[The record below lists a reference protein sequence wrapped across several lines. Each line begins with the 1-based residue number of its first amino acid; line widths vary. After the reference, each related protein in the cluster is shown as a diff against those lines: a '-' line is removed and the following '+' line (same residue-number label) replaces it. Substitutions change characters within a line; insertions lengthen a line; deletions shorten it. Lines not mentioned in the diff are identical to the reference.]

1 MKREPAFCYCSFAFD
16 LTSPPSETSFGAM
29 NGSTQDI
36 HRLSRGVRHAR
47 PRVGVRSR
55 VGQFVKALLAAL
67 ILFAGVP
74 ISASHA
80 TTHCDGQKSH
90 IAENA
95 VKSVDVRAQNSSDT
109 NTSPLGGIEDHP
121 CSCPCLLQALP
132 TRSCHKPA
140 YFAGT
145 RVSYAAYF
153 DTLGAS
159 CEPDPLQK
167 PPRFGISA

>member
-1 MKREPAFCYCSFAFD
+1 MQREPAFCYCAFAFD
-16 LTSPPSETSFGAM
+16 LTSPPSETSFGPM

-47 PRVGVRSR
+47 PRIGVRSR
-55 VGQFVKALLAAL
+55 AGRFVKALLAAL

-80 TTHCDGQKSH
+80 TPHFEGQKSH
-90 IAENA
+90 IAESA
-95 VKSVDVRAQNSSDT
+95 VKSADVGAENSSDAD
-109 NTSPLGGIEDHP
+109 TSPLGGIEDHP
-121 CSCPCLLQALP
+121 CSCPCLLQALQ
-132 TRSCHKPA
+132 TRSGHKAA

-159 CEPDPLQK
+159 CEPDPLHK

>member
-1 MKREPAFCYCSFAFD
+1 MKRETAFCYCSFAID
-16 LTSPPSETSFGAM
+16 LTSPPSETNLPPM

-36 HRLSRGVRHAR
+36 HRLTRGVRHAR
-47 PRVGVRSR
+47 ARVGMRSR
-55 VGQFVKALLAAL
+55 AGQFVKALLAAL

-80 TTHCDGQKSH
+80 TPHFDGQKSH
-90 IAENA
+90 IAMSGVNF
-95 VKSVDVRAQNSSDT
+95 VDVEAQNSSDGD
-109 NTSPLGGIEDHP
+109 TSPIGGLEDHP

-132 TRSCHKPA
+132 TRSCYKSA

-145 RVSYAAYF
+145 RVRYAAYF
-153 DTLGAS
+153 DALGAS